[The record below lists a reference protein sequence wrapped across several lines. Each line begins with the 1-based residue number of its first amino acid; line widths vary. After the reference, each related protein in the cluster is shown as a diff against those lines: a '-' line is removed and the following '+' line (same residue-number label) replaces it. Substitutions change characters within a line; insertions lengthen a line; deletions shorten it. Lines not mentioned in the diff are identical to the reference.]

1 MDKYERNISLRTIF
15 LTIVRRYKT
24 ILLFFIPI
32 ALITL
37 IFTQFVMTKTY
48 QSTVRINS
56 NTIITTQ
63 TYQGLQLQFKNETFI
78 NGVAD
83 KLKTEDIKPS
93 NGNEITVSEIK
104 NSLSFGTLGTNVIY
118 FDLYYQSTDSSV
130 VQPILKAATSYFL
143 EGQDVY
149 KIDPSGVSVAAKNSS
164 ENKYLLIGIAAGV
177 VVACGVAFID
187 EIMSDEIYDSKDM
200 ADYGIPAFDL
210 KVK

>member
-1 MDKYERNISLRTIF
+1 M
-15 LTIVRRYKT
+15 
-24 ILLFFIPI
+24 
-32 ALITL
+32 
-37 IFTQFVMTKTY
+37 
-48 QSTVRINS
+48 
-56 NTIITTQ
+56 
-63 TYQGLQLQFKNETFI
+63 
-78 NGVAD
+78 
-83 KLKTEDIKPS
+83 
-93 NGNEITVSEIK
+93 
-104 NSLSFGTLGTNVIY
+104 
-118 FDLYYQSTDSSV
+118 YYQSTDSSV